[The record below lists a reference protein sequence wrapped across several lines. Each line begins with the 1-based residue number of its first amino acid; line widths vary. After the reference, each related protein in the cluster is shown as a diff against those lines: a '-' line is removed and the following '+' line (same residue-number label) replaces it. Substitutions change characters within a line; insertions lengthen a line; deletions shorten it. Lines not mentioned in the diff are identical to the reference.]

1 MSLERRRHQSEESDD
16 SLESVGDYIPTPP
29 DGGWGWVIVFSSLMC
44 NIVVDGLGY
53 SFGVL
58 LPQWVEDFGESPG
71 KISLIGAL
79 LVGVY
84 LCAGPVV
91 SGLTNKFGCRP
102 VTFAGSILA
111 CAGFVFASFS
121 NSVTV
126 LMLTYGILGG
136 LGFGLIYLPAIV
148 SVGFYFEKKRAIAT
162 GIAVSGSGI
171 GTFIFSPANAAML
184 DAFDWKYMLMIHAGI
199 ILNGCVFAMLMR
211 PLEPPKRKK
220 KKTKVRAKTMIDRV
234 KERAIANRKRCNESE
249 SSVQVV
255 ESFAKL
261 QEAKRLREER
271 LKDDESDIT
280 SMPSAYF
287 VKTRD
292 SDTYKHSFSEAGE
305 SNCGS
310 PVVDVPKITFSGIDN
325 KDPSSPESPRSDR
338 SEERFGSMA
347 TIEEKP
353 FKEEEAANKAAND
366 ANILNGVYSHEVEPL
381 IENGY
386 AKVVT
391 SNRNYSSA
399 ARLRIGS
406 QNNVEKKDY
415 SRPLYRKDIFYSG
428 STLKIPEYT
437 SQPNMHSY
445 ITSITTIPGELAL
458 PPSSIWDHC
467 TCLPKSIVDTL
478 RDMLDFSILKDLP
491 FVLICIGNLFAM
503 VGFYVP
509 FTYLVDHA
517 MEQNIDK
524 TKAAFLVSVIGITN
538 TVGRI
543 LSGVIADV
551 TKVDALIINNVALV
565 LSAVLLFLEPFCTT
579 YPLLVL
585 FAALYGLCVSAY
597 ISLTSIIICDLI
609 GLEKLTNAFGI
620 LTLARGTSSIY
631 GPPIAGA
638 VRVATKSYDYSF
650 YLGGLMFVI
659 GSVFHLMLHLPCV
672 KRRGLQGLTAGEL
685 DVPDNTKPENNK
697 PVAV

>member
-1 MSLERRRHQSEESDD
+1 MSSEKKRHESGESTDT
-16 SLESVGDYIPTPP
+16 LESVGDFIPTPP

-44 NIVVDGLGY
+44 NIIVDGIGY

-58 LPQWVEDFGESPG
+58 LPQWVEVFGESRG
-71 KISLIGAL
+71 KISLVGSL

-91 SGLTNKFGCRP
+91 SALTNKFGCRA
-102 VTFAGSILA
+102 VAFAGSILA
-111 CAGFVFASFS
+111 CLGFVLASFS
-121 NSVTV
+121 NSVEF
-126 LMLTYGILGG
+126 LMLTYGIMGG

-184 DAFDWKYMLMIHAGI
+184 EAFDWKYMLLIHAGL

-220 KKTKVRAKTMIDRV
+220 RKVKVRAKTMIDRV
-234 KERAIANRKRCNESE
+234 KEKAIANRKRCNESE

-255 ESFAKL
+255 ETFAKL

-287 VKTRD
+287 VKSRD
-292 SDTYKHSFSEAGE
+292 SGNYKHSFSEAGE
-305 SNCGS
+305 SFCGS
-310 PVVDVPKITFSGIDN
+310 PVIGPPKITFSGVGEN
-325 KDPSSPESPRSDR
+325 KEPSSPESPRSER
-338 SEERFGSMA
+338 SEDTLKFGSMQ
-347 TIEEKP
+347 TIQEKP
-353 FKEEEAANKAAND
+353 KKEEEAAKKDSNEES
-366 ANILNGVYSHEVEPL
+366 ILNGVYSHEVEPL

-391 SNRNYSSA
+391 PSQHLSSV

-406 QNNVEKKDY
+406 QHNIEKKDY
-415 SRPLYRKDIFYSG
+415 ARPLYRKDIFYSG

-437 SQPNMHSY
+437 SQPDMRSY
-445 ITSITTIPGELAL
+445 ITSITTIPGELQI

-467 TCLPKSIVDTL
+467 TCLPKSIADTL
-478 RDMLDFSILKDLP
+478 RDMLDFSILKDIS

-509 FTYLVDHA
+509 FIYLVDHA
-517 MEQNIDK
+517 TEQNVSK
-524 TKAAFLVSVIGITN
+524 TDAAFLVSVIGITN
-538 TVGRI
+538 TIGRI

-565 LSAVLLFLEPFCTT
+565 ISAVLLFLEPLCTT
-579 YPLLVL
+579 YALLVL

-638 VRVATKSYDYSF
+638 VRAATESYNYSF
-650 YLGGLMFVI
+650 YLGGLMFLI
-659 GSVFHLMLHLPCV
+659 GAAFHLLLHLPCI
-672 KRRGLQGLTAGEL
+672 KRKGLVELTTAE
-685 DVPDNTKPENNK
+685 VEMPETQNK

>member
-1 MSLERRRHQSEESDD
+1 MSSEKKRHESGESYESTD
-16 SLESVGDYIPTPP
+16 SVGDLIPTPP

-44 NIVVDGLGY
+44 NIIVDGIGY
-53 SFGVL
+53 AFGVL
-58 LPQWVEDFGESPG
+58 LPQWVEVFNESHG
-71 KISLIGAL
+71 KVSLVGSL

-84 LCAGPVV
+84 LCAGPLV

-102 VTFAGSILA
+102 VAFAGSCLA
-111 CAGFVFASFS
+111 CLGFLLAAFS
-121 NSVTV
+121 SSINV
-126 LMLTYGILGG
+126 LMLTYGIMGG

-171 GTFIFSPANAAML
+171 GTFIFAPANAAML
-184 DAFDWKYMLMIHAGI
+184 EAYDWKFMLVIHAGI
-199 ILNGCVFAMLMR
+199 ILNGCVCAMVMR

-220 KKTKVRAKTMIDRV
+220 KKKPKIRAKTMIDRV
-234 KERAIANRKRCNESE
+234 KERAIANRNRAGESE
-249 SSVQVV
+249 SSVQIG

-271 LKDDESDIT
+271 LKEEGSDIL

-287 VKTRD
+287 EKTN
-292 SDTYKHSFSEAGE
+292 KLSFSEAGE
-305 SNCGS
+305 SYCGS
-310 PVVDVPKITFSGIDN
+310 PVADIPKITFSGIDG
-325 KDPSSPESPRSDR
+325 KEISSPESPQS
-338 SEERFGSMA
+338 
-347 TIEEKP
+347 EKP
-353 FKEEEAANKAAND
+353 DAKSASKEEVRRKSGEEEATNKDVKD
-366 ANILNGVYSHEVEPL
+366 ANILKGVYSHEVEPL

-386 AKVVT
+386 AKVAP
-391 SNRNYSSA
+391 RQAKDFSSA
-399 ARLRIGS
+399 ARLRMGS
-406 QNNVEKKDY
+406 QHNIEKKDY
-415 SRPLYRKDIFYSG
+415 ARPMYRQDIFYSG
-428 STLKIPEYT
+428 SVNKIPQFT
-437 SQPNMHSY
+437 SQPDMHTY
-445 ITSITTIPGELAL
+445 ITSITTIPGEIEI
-458 PPSSIWDHC
+458 PPSSVWDHC

-478 RDMLDFSILKDLP
+478 RDMLDFSILKDVP
-491 FVLICIGNLFAM
+491 FVLICVGNLFAM

-517 MEQNIDK
+517 LEQNVSKSD
-524 TKAAFLVSVIGITN
+524 AAFLLSVIGITN

-543 LSGVIADV
+543 LSGVLADL

-565 LSAVLLFLEPFCTT
+565 ISAVLLFLEPFCTT

-609 GLEKLTNAFGI
+609 GLEKLTNAFGM

-631 GPPIAGA
+631 GPPLAGA
-638 VRVATKSYDYSF
+638 IREATDSYNYSF
-650 YLGGLMFVI
+650 YLGGGMFVVGAI
-659 GSVFHLMLHLPCV
+659 FHLMLHLPCI
-672 KRRGLQGLTAGEL
+672 KRKGLQELTEADL
-685 DVPDNTKPENNK
+685 DVPEEET